1 MSQRPGLALFL
12 RIATEQNPEFRVRVS
27 RQSAVKRS
35 SGVLGAL
42 EDLPVILVVEDDEQ
56 IQTVVEDALTEGGFE
71 PAIVPR
77 RS

>member
-1 MSQRPGLALFL
+1 MSQRPGLAPFF
-12 RIATEQNPEFRVRVS
+12 AHCYGTKSRVPRES
-27 RQSAVKRS
+27 LAAECGETQQR
-35 SGVLGAL
+35 GFGAL